1 MRGVGKWC
9 KGHSAG
15 EKCHV
20 PILGRALKL
29 RTNSTR
35 HGLSSVG
42 GTCSTGPA
50 LRCELGASPLPN
62 ACMVGWEMVHEQFCT
77 ASLMGGPAHRLAT
90 NLTEMGSTLWPDL
103 CLPRA
108 DVEDALGVGWVR
120 RVAPTPPSSP
130 LSAQYKCAP
139 SCTRLVGDFERK
151 WRADR
156 GAHRLSAPSVNA
168 LAVANSSV
176 SLPAIEA
183 RGAVRMCEGAP
194 LTAPP

>member
-1 MRGVGKWC
+1 MAITMSDSLQQNDITISDPAGSSRRVSTLARG
-9 KGHSAG
+9 
-15 EKCHV
+15 
-20 PILGRALKL
+20 GR
-29 RTNSTR
+29 
-35 HGLSSVG
+35 
-42 GTCSTGPA
+42 
-50 LRCELGASPLPN
+50 
-62 ACMVGWEMVHEQFCT
+62 

-90 NLTEMGSTLWPDL
+90 NLTEMGGRLWPEL

-151 WRADR
+151 WWTDR

-176 SLPAIEA
+176 HLPAMEA
-183 RGAVRMCEGAP
+183 RGAVRMCEEAP
-194 LTAPP
+194 LTVAP